1 MRALRGR
8 GIAAMSTVR
17 MLRRSIIALALVA
30 AGALA
35 AEPAPPAAAPV
46 AKPATAPAA
55 AKPTTAAL
63 VETARQA
70 AIAAGVRIT
79 DLKTGKGAAATAG
92 AYVRVNYT
100 GWLQA
105 ADAGEGKGEQFDSSV
120 GSDPFVFPLGRQK
133 VIRGW
138 DLGVAGMQPGGKRRL
153 VIPPDL
159 AYGARG
165 AGGGRIP
172 PNATLVFE
180 VELIDFLPPL

>member
-1 MRALRGR
+1 MPTLR
-8 GIAAMSTVR
+8 I
-17 MLRRSIIALALVA
+17 LRFSIVALALA
-30 AGALA
+30 AGGASA
-35 AEPAPPAAAPV
+35 AEPA
-46 AKPATAPAA
+46 APAA
-55 AKPTTAAL
+55 AGAKSGNAAV
-63 VETARQA
+63 VESARQA
-70 AIAAGVRIT
+70 AIAAGLRIT
-79 DLKTGKGAAATAG
+79 DLKVGKGAAATAG

-100 GWLQA
+100 GWLQSTEA
-105 ADAGEGKGEQFDSSV
+105 ADGKGEQFDSSI

-153 VIPPDL
+153 VIPADL

-172 PNATLVFE
+172 PNATLIFE